1 MAALQEHLDDD
12 QVLDWLAQAEVHVE
26 LGGGSA
32 AAAAAA
38 GPGKEVPLWFRG
50 AGGLILLL
58 SLLVQH
64 LFAVDWRVGGLSG
77 AACWMATPGCAG
89 LVMQEPK
96 CVLCLSAAACPT

>member
-50 AGGLILLL
+50 AGGPILLHA
-58 SLLVQH
+58 LLEQR
-64 LFAVDWRVGGLSG
+64 L
-77 AACWMATPGCAG
+77 
-89 LVMQEPK
+89 
-96 CVLCLSAAACPT
+96 